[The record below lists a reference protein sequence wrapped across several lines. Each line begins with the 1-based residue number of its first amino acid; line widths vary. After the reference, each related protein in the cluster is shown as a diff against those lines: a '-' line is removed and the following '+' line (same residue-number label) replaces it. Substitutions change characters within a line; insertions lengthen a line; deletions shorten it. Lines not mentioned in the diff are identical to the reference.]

1 MADRLTWQVERV
13 VTDQTINT
21 AAGDTLVVN
30 YVYFVTGDGNHG
42 VVYCPTDK
50 FSKKEVA
57 DLIRPNAR
65 KLDEIASL
73 AEGMA

>member
-13 VTDQTINT
+13 VTDQTTNT

-42 VVYCPTDK
+42 VVYCPTNK
-50 FSKKEVA
+50 FNKKEVS
-57 DLIRPNAR
+57 DLIHPAAR
-65 KLDEIASL
+65 TLDEIAAL
-73 AEGMA
+73 AHNMA

>member
-1 MADRLTWQVERV
+1 MADRLSWQVERV

-30 YVYFVTGDGNHG
+30 YVYFVTGHGNHG
-42 VVYCPTDK
+42 VIYCPTDTFTRK
-50 FSKKEVA
+50 HVT
-57 DLIRPNAR
+57 DLIGPKAR
-65 KLDEIASL
+65 VLDEIAAL

>member
-13 VTDQTINT
+13 VTDQTVNT

-30 YVYFVTGDGNHG
+30 YVYFKTGDGNHG
-42 VVYCPTDK
+42 VIQCPTDT
-50 FSKKEVA
+50 FNKKHVA
-57 DLIRPNAR
+57 DLIRPAAR
-65 KLDEIASL
+65 ELDEIAAL